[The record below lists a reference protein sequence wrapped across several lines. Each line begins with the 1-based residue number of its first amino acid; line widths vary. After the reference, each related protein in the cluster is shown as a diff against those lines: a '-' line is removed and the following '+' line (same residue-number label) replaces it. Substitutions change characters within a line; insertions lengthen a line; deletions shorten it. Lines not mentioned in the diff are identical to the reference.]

1 LVRKLIVAI
10 ALSLLLQAT
19 GCHGRV
25 VEYSFHTP
33 TSVPEATVVASATP
47 VTLPASAPTR
57 TVEPPAQ
64 ATEPLALPTE
74 TPLHRPEP
82 IAHTV
87 RPGDTLLGLAM
98 RYHIPMAAIQLR
110 NGMGDSE
117 VIRVGDVLD
126 IPDSAG
132 WENASPFWR
141 VHIVKAGET
150 LSGIARAYNVTTEE
164 LRAVNNLADA
174 NLIGLGQPLV
184 VPLDAP
190 VVPASPTPAPVRT
203 TVPPAGVPTVTAIPL
218 VPTGTIATPAAA
230 PTPPPDLTGWAYEV
244 ARLINQVRAQ
254 HGLPPLVYNET
265 LAQVAQAHA
274 SDCLQR
280 GWGSHTGSDG
290 STVKMRMLRAGY
302 DPLYWSECWA
312 HTGSPQSALE
322 MWMNETPPNDPHRR
336 TILSTVLT
344 EVGVGVVK
352 PDWGY
357 YFFADFGTPRH

>member
-1 LVRKLIVAI
+1 M
-10 ALSLLLQAT
+10 
-19 GCHGRV
+19 
-25 VEYSFHTP
+25 
-33 TSVPEATVVASATP
+33 
-47 VTLPASAPTR
+47 
-57 TVEPPAQ
+57 
-64 ATEPLALPTE
+64 LPTE
-74 TPLHRPEP
+74 TPPHQPEP

-87 RPGDTLLGLAM
+87 LPGDTLLGLAM
-98 RYHIPMAAIQLR
+98 KYRVPMAAIQLQ

-117 VIRVGDVLD
+117 VIRVGEVLD
-126 IPDSAG
+126 IPDSAD

-141 VHIVKAGET
+141 VHVVKAGET
-150 LSGIARAYNVTTEE
+150 LSEIARAYNVTTEE

-174 NLIGLGQPLV
+174 DLIGLGQELV

-190 VVPASPTPAPVRT
+190 VIPASPTPAPVRT
-203 TVPPAGVPTVTAIPL
+203 TVPPAAAGAPTVTATPL
-218 VPTGTIATPAAA
+218 APTGTVATPAAA
-230 PTPPPDLTGWAYEV
+230 PTPPSDLTGWAYEV

-274 SDCLQR
+274 NDCLQR

-312 HTGSPQSALE
+312 HTVSPQSALE

-336 TILSTVLT
+336 TILSPVLT
-344 EVGVGVVK
+344 EIGVGVVK

-357 YFFADFGTPRH
+357 YFFADFGTPRR